1 MIHATREPA
10 WRITALPK
18 ATDYY
23 YCALFAPHDVVCV
36 LRVHGT
42 EGEEAGGEATPAEGG
57 EVLVSE
63 GAPFETHLW
72 RARLAIQR
80 ATNAMLAAFEV
91 CATSVAVGVSC
102 VVRRVCDRM
111 LSYWCHLHRCCRRCF
126 C

>member
-1 MIHATREPA
+1 M
-10 WRITALPK
+10 
-18 ATDYY
+18 
-23 YCALFAPHDVVCV
+23 
-36 LRVHGT
+36 HGA

-91 CATSVAVGVSC
+91 CAKCIAAGVSY
-102 VVRRVCDRM
+102 VVRSVCEKM
-111 LSYWCHLHRCCRRCF
+111 LGCRCHLQRCF
-126 C
+126 VDRAR